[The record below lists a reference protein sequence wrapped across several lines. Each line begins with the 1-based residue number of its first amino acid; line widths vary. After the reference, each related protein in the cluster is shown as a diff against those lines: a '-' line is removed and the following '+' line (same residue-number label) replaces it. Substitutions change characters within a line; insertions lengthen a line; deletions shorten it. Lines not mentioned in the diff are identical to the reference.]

1 MARLPGFEA
10 IEDPPKEDDGVLPST
25 SDEGSQKIAQFKP
38 EDLNRY
44 LMNKEAQ
51 DLLKSLGHL
60 KLPSE
65 YFEEDIS
72 TIDSV
77 IDNVN

>member
-10 IEDPPKEDDGVLPST
+10 IEDPPKEDNGVLPST
-25 SDEGSQKIAQFKP
+25 LDEGSPKIAQFKP

>member
-25 SDEGSQKIAQFKP
+25 SDEGSPKIAQFKP

-51 DLLKSLGHL
+51 DLLKVSGTSNSLLNIL
-60 KLPSE
+60 KRIFLPL
-65 YFEEDIS
+65 IQ
-72 TIDSV
+72 
-77 IDNVN
+77 